1 MRLSDIEEIA
11 AMLLYEARKARDR
24 GMQLEEFADGA
35 RQQAVDEWPQRT
47 DFYCRFATSQSGSR
61 SSSEMM
67 GGHKPR
73 HQSQL

>member
-1 MRLSDIEEIA
+1 MHLSDIEEIA

-47 DFYCRFATSQSGSR
+47 DFFLPVRHIAEWEPVIERNDGGS
-61 SSSEMM
+61 
-67 GGHKPR
+67 
-73 HQSQL
+73 